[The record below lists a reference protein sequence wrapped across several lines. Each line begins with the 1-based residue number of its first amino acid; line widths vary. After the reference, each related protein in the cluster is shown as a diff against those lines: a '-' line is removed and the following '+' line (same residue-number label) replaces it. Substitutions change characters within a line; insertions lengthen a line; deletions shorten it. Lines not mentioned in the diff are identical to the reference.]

1 MRTGDVIS
9 AGIAIVVVLFAGTC
23 WMVNRSGRTNAN
35 LYPFARP
42 PANLDSAARLV
53 EAAATLGFKR
63 HGRPVRTVEEL
74 GDLRLPPGVRIERVK
89 ADDSV
94 SYVYLAASYRDTV
107 LHCHVIS
114 RIITDSTAER
124 RARALMYSACDNWYP
139 RTEAER
145 EEYYRMERERQ
156 R

>member
-1 MRTGDVIS
+1 MRTGDVVS

-23 WMVNRSGRTNAN
+23 WMANRPLQTNASM
-35 LYPFARP
+35 YPDARP

-89 ADDSV
+89 AGDSV
-94 SYVYLAASYRDTV
+94 SYVYVAATYADTV
-107 LHCHVIS
+107 LHCNVIS
-114 RIITDSTAER
+114 RMIADSTVER
-124 RARALMYSACDNWYP
+124 GARALMYSACDNWYP

-145 EEYYRMERERQ
+145 AEYHRMVRERP